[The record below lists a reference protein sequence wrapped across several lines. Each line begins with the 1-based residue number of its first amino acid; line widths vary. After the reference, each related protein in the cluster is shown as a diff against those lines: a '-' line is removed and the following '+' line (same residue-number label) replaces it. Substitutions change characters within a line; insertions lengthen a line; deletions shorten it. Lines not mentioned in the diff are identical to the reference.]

1 MHLENLFSEID
12 KIHDGRATD
21 FEKTLGTLILH
32 IAPKLEHSAFAK
44 IVIPVFGLVNLA
56 SSPQDYLRLKI
67 ASLNF

>member
-1 MHLENLFSEID
+1 MHLENLLSEID

-44 IVIPVFGLVNLA
+44 IVIPVFG
-56 SSPQDYLRLKI
+56 
-67 ASLNF
+67 